1 MDCGILFSDGDGTER
16 LYYRFYRTLHVLVC
30 MFTFL
35 VALDR
40 IDHVVVIWNFII
52 WSENST
58 RWCWICNISNN
69 RSGSTLLLVKTKFRC
84 SAKSVLEFQGMGNG
98 FHLTLM
104 TFRQLTFP
112 PLSPENDDAD
122 KDGDDA
128 DDDDGNDDD
137 D

>member
-1 MDCGILFSDGDGTER
+1 
-16 LYYRFYRTLHVLVC
+16 
-30 MFTFL
+30 
-35 VALDR
+35 
-40 IDHVVVIWNFII
+40 
-52 WSENST
+52 
-58 RWCWICNISNN
+58 
-69 RSGSTLLLVKTKFRC
+69 
-84 SAKSVLEFQGMGNG
+84 MGNG

-137 D
+137 DEVNEEIDRIAV

>member
-1 MDCGILFSDGDGTER
+1 M
-16 LYYRFYRTLHVLVC
+16 
-30 MFTFL
+30 
-35 VALDR
+35 
-40 IDHVVVIWNFII
+40 
-52 WSENST
+52 
-58 RWCWICNISNN
+58 
-69 RSGSTLLLVKTKFRC
+69 
-84 SAKSVLEFQGMGNG
+84 EFQGMGNG

-137 D
+137 DEVNEEIDRIAV